1 MSGEPGAP
9 QPRAA
14 AAAARPEVW
23 GVLNVTPD
31 SFSDG
36 GRYLDPA
43 AALAQ
48 GRALVAAGA
57 SVIDVGGESTRPG
70 AEPVAPEVERARV
83 LPVVAAL
90 AAEGIRV
97 SIDTMNAG
105 TAAAAVEAGAA
116 IVNDVSGGL
125 ADPAML
131 GTVAGLTCDYVLMHW
146 RGPSAVWD
154 QVSEY
159 DWAPR
164 DVTDELRARLA
175 AAREAGIAA
184 DRLWVDPGLGFAKR
198 AEHNWQLLAHLDEL
212 RALGAR
218 VLVGASRKR
227 FLGALLPDGT
237 PVDERDL
244 LTAVLSALVAD
255 RVDALRV
262 HDVAATA
269 RALAVQRSLA
279 GAGLPAVGGLPAAS
293 DRITLTGLR
302 AYAHHGVFDHER
314 RDGQEFVIDVVAHL
328 DLRGAAAND
337 ALDKTVHYGE
347 LAEQV
352 VAAVETDPVDLIET
366 VAERVAAVVL
376 AHGAVRQTTVTVH
389 KPQAPITV
397 PFADVSVTIV
407 RGRDGA

>member
-1 MSGEPGAP
+1 MSGERVAP

-14 AAAARPEVW
+14 AGAARSTPQLW

-97 SIDTMNAG
+97 SIDTMNAD
-105 TAAAAVEAGAA
+105 TARAAVEAGAA

-125 ADPAML
+125 ADAAML
-131 GTVAGLTCDYVLMHW
+131 ATVAGLPCDYVVMHW

-154 QVSEY
+154 QVSDY
-159 DWAPR
+159 AWAPR
-164 DVTDELRARLA
+164 DVAAELRARLA
-175 AAREAGIAA
+175 AAHEAGIAPE
-184 DRLWVDPGLGFAKR
+184 RLWVDPGLGFAKR
-198 AEHNWQLLAHLDEL
+198 AEHNWQLLAHLDDL

-227 FLGALLPDGT
+227 FLGALLPEGT
-237 PVDERDL
+237 PVEERDL
-244 LTAVLSALVAD
+244 PTAVLSALVAD

-262 HDVAATA
+262 HDVAASA
-269 RALAVQRSLA
+269 RALAVKRSLA
-279 GAGLPAVGGLPAAS
+279 AAGPLPGGDRTVS

-302 AYAHHGVFDHER
+302 AFAHHGVFDHER

-328 DLRGAAAND
+328 DLRAAAAGD
-337 ALDKTVHYGE
+337 ELAATVHYGV

-376 AHGAVRQTTVTVH
+376 RHDAVGLTTVTVH

-407 RGRDGA
+407 RGRS